1 MNMMETEHCQIV
13 TESLSGRRSADEQ
26 TFSSIAVLSDRLDQ
40 LKKTHRAFVD
50 IEFSPQV
57 QALSQQEMMLALT

>member
-1 MNMMETEHCQIV
+1 MITMETEHCEIV
-13 TESLSGRRSADEQ
+13 VESLSGKRGTDEQ

-50 IEFSPQV
+50 IEFSPEV
-57 QALSQQEMMLALT
+57 QALSEQEMMLALS